1 MPKTSIVTTTYRN
14 ADKLKICLSSV
25 IEKTKFVDYN
35 WVVWANDPNDEIKK
49 IIHDAM
55 FVKDIK
61 FTDRIEPIFN
71 DNNDGTFSSN
81 NNEAAAESDSEYILF
96 LNDDVEPLNED
107 WLLNMHMIL
116 DTDPKVGAVGALL
129 LYPGGKLVQHSGVMF
144 DQRTN
149 GLPFHIFYKQPLTQ
163 FMTTDRYYQAV
174 TAACMLVRRADF
186 NILGGFDTAYKYGY
200 EDTDLCLKLKYN
212 MGKSCVY
219 CSGARLIHHEG
230 ISGTFKQHPHLKNN
244 MDTFRARW
252 KDKIF
257 NDHHFYLSNPNFM
270 VYKSKIQQVQS
281 DEE

>member
-1 MPKTSIVTTTYRN
+1 MSIALITTTYRN
-14 ADKLKICLSSV
+14 IDKLKICLSSV
-25 IEKTKFVDYN
+25 IEKTKFVDYKII
-35 WVVWANDPNDEIKK
+35 VWANDPSDEIKK
-49 IIHDAM
+49 VIHDAM
-55 FVKDIK
+55 FINDIK

-107 WLLNMHMIL
+107 WLLNMQMIL

-129 LYPGGKLVQHSGVMF
+129 LYPGGKLVQHAGVMF

-163 FMTTDRYYQAV
+163 FMMVDRYYQAV

-186 NILGGFDTAYKYGY
+186 NMLGGFDTSYKYGY
-200 EDTDLCLKLKYN
+200 EDCALCLKMKYN

-219 CSGARLIHHEG
+219 CAGAQLIHHEG

-244 MDTFRARW
+244 MDIFRSQW

-257 NDHHFYLSNPNFM
+257 NDHQFYLNNPNFM
-270 VYKSKIQQVQS
+270 VYKSKIQHAQS